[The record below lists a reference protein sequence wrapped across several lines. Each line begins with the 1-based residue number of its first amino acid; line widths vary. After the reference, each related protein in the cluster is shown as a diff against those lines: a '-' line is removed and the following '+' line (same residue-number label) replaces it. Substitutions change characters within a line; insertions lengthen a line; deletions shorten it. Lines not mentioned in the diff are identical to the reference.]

1 MPTRN
6 KNNNIIVG
14 LDIGTTKICAIAADA
29 NSRDVLNIVGVGTA
43 KSEGLRKGVV
53 VNIEKT
59 VQAIK
64 KAVEECEL
72 MCGQQIHSVYAG
84 IAGHHIKGRNSH
96 GMVTV
101 YHNRTVSK
109 EDIRRVID
117 ASQVLIP
124 NDREVLHIL
133 PQEFIVDDQDG
144 VQNPLGMSGARL
156 EVNVHIVTGSVTSAQ
171 NIIKCCNLAGLDV
184 EDIVLEP
191 LASSQAVLSSDEQ
204 EVGVVLVDIG
214 GGTTDITIYTEGSI
228 VHTAVLAL
236 GGNHL
241 THDIAIG
248 LQTPL
253 AEAEEIKHKYGIA
266 MLGKLKLSSRTFK
279 KMTSHLPEDILTQ
292 LKVIENKE
300 FNKEED
306 FLTEVKT
313 LIGVE
318 QTNRFKTLLRKYA
331 TMDSL
336 VEADEMIQVPSVGGR
351 KARTIQKQVL
361 VDIIEDRFREIF
373 EFIAQEI
380 EKSQYR
386 NVVASGVVITG
397 GTCIMPGADEL
408 AHEVLKLPVR
418 VGFPENVSGLQ
429 ELIYSPKYATSVGL
443 VRYGL
448 NNQSKVRFSGDE
460 TNLFHKVSRRMKDW
474 LHEFF

>member
-1 MPTRN
+1 MPPRN
-6 KNNNIIVG
+6 RNSNIIVG
-14 LDIGTTKICAIAADA
+14 LDIGTTKICAIAAEID
-29 NSRDVLNIVGVGTA
+29 SGETLDIVGVGTS

-59 VQAIK
+59 VQSIK

-84 IAGHHIKGRNSH
+84 IAGHHIRGTNSH

-101 YHNRTVSK
+101 YRNRVVSE

-117 ASQVLIP
+117 AAQVLIP

-144 VQNPLGMSGARL
+144 VQNPLGMSGTRL

-171 NIIKCCNLAGLDV
+171 NIIKCCNQADLDV

-191 LASSQAVLSSDEQ
+191 LASSQAVLSPDEQ

-214 GGTTDITIYTEGSI
+214 GGTTDITIYSEGSI

-236 GGNHL
+236 GGDHL
-241 THDIAIG
+241 TKDVTIG
-248 LQTPL
+248 LSTPL
-253 AEAEEIKHKYGIA
+253 MEAEEIKHNHGVA
-266 MLGKLKLSSRTFK
+266 MVS
-279 KMTSHLPEDILTQ
+279 M
-292 LKVIENKE
+292 
-300 FNKEED
+300 
-306 FLTEVKT
+306 
-313 LIGVE
+313 VE
-318 QTNRFKTLLRKYA
+318 K
-331 TMDSL
+331 
-336 VEADEMIQVPSVGGR
+336 DEMVQVSGVGGR
-351 KARTIQKQVL
+351 RNRKIKKEVL
-361 VDIIEDRFREIF
+361 AEIIEDRFREIF
-373 EFIAQEI
+373 EFIATEI

-386 NVVASGVVITG
+386 NVIASGVVITG
-397 GTCIMPGADEL
+397 GTCIMPGSDEL
-408 AHEVLKLPVR
+408 ATAVLNIPVR
-418 VGFPENVSGLQ
+418 VGFPENISGIQ

-443 VRYGL
+443 VRYGI
-448 NNQSKVRFSGDE
+448 NSQSKLQFSGDE
-460 TNLFHKVSRRMKDW
+460 TNVFHKVSRRMKDW